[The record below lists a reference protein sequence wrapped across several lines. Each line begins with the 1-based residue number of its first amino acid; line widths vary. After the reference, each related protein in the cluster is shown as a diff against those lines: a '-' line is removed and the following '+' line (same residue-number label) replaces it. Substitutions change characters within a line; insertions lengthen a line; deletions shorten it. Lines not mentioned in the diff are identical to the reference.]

1 MNART
6 RTARQT
12 LRNRTR
18 ANQKRTIATHVR
30 KATTDAA
37 AAKGVTAALRKTA
50 RELRKAG
57 LLGKVQTRIARVTAD
72 RVGPVYRYT
81 AAQVALIAATYR
93 PRKAE
98 YKAAAL
104 RLTLAA

>member
-6 RTARQT
+6 RAERQA
-12 LRNRTR
+12 LRNRRR

-37 AAKGVTAALRKTA
+37 TVKGVTAALRKTA

-72 RVGPVYRYT
+72 RVGPIYRYT
-81 AAQVALIAATYR
+81 AAQIALIAANYR

-98 YKAAAL
+98 YKLAAAQL
-104 RLTLAA
+104 RLAA